1 MQSFFLTRF
10 LRYLGDK
17 TSGYKTYAGA
27 AGKAVAGIG
36 SIVTGTLGLLG
47 IAYPDQGLPDMDA
60 DKAWALIVAGFYA
73 VSSGLGTVGVGAK
86 LEKAQ
91 DQRVEIAKEEGI
103 TIKPVGE

>member
-27 AGKAVAGIG
+27 AGKIIAGLG
-36 SIVTGTLGLLG
+36 TLTTGVLGLLG
-47 IAYPDQGLPDMDA
+47 IAFPDQGLPDMEA
-60 DKAWALIVAGFYA
+60 ESAIGLVTAGFYA
-73 VSSGLGTVGVGAK
+73 IASGIGTAGVGSK

-91 DQRVEIAKEEGI
+91 DQRIEIAKEEGI
-103 TIKPVGE
+103 VVKPVGE